1 MNRIGLDL
9 DLLRNKVINS
19 AIISIAILIF
29 PVILTSTIRLFNHG
43 WQSYF
48 TVYLIELFCILFLFF
63 TRNITTLKFK
73 AHAVVIVS
81 ITFGLIGTSIFSLS
95 GGNIQSIIGLLI
107 ITIVYGRRIGL
118 YYAILAILGYSLIG
132 VLTLNGVIKREMDF
146 NLFNY
151 GFYPWLN
158 AVALYSVIAF
168 LIVFSIGLFYKYII
182 GSLKEVIDIKE
193 ELILT
198 NNELIENKKTLE
210 DKNRVLKGL
219 NIEYLNSQTKF
230 KTIFDIVQV
239 GISITDD
246 KGNIIDCNKSS
257 SVILKNTREQHLQ
270 LNLFS
275 REWNVLRG
283 DNTPMPRDEFPG
295 ILAMKNNQPVSNVV
309 MGILGEKNNI
319 IWINVDAIPLNIEGY
334 GVVITFSDITES
346 KNDEEKLIKYSSEL
360 NLLNLDK
367 DKFIRILAHDLKA
380 PFTTLMGFSSL
391 LLKNIYIY
399 DIETIK
405 EHLEVIHDAS
415 SQTYEML
422 EEILIWLKSQSG
434 QIIYNPNEIM
444 FSEICDEVLNS
455 INILAKDKNI
465 SLEFNCHSDDKNVYV
480 DKNMTKTILRNL
492 ISNAIKFSK
501 PNGEI
506 KIIQEILDNET
517 IITVSD
523 QGIGISQE
531 DINLIWNPLQTINSV
546 GTSGEKG
553 TGLGLSICKEFVE
566 KQGGRIWVESKIS
579 EGSNFKFTLPLAKKE
594 E

>member
-1 MNRIGLDL
+1 MKRIGIDI

-118 YYAILAILGYSLIG
+118 YYAIIAILGYSLIG

-151 GFYPWLN
+151 SFYPWLN
-158 AVALYSVIAF
+158 AVALYSVIVF
-168 LIVFSIGLFYKYII
+168 LIVYSIGLFYKYII

-193 ELILT
+193 ELIIT

-210 DKNRVLKGL
+210 DKNRVLNDL
-219 NIEYLNSQTKF
+219 NKEYLNSQIKF

-257 SVILKNTREQHLQ
+257 NIILRNTREQHLQ

-275 REWNVLRG
+275 QEWNVLRG
-283 DNTPMPRDEFPG
+283 NNTPMPRDEFPG

-309 MGILGEKNNI
+309 MGILGETNNI
-319 IWINVDAIPLNIEGY
+319 IWINVDAIPLDIEGY
-334 GVVITFSDITES
+334 GVVITFTDITEIQQTQ
-346 KNDEEKLIKYSSEL
+346 EKLIKYSSEL

-367 DKFIRILAHDLKA
+367 DKFIKILAHDLKS
-380 PFTTLMGFSSL
+380 PFTTLMGLSSL
-391 LLKNIYIY
+391 LLKNIYNY

-405 EHLEVIHDAS
+405 EHLEVINDAS

-434 QIIYNPNEIM
+434 QIIYNPKEIM

-465 SLEFNCHSDDKNVYV
+465 SLEFNCHINDTNVYV

-501 PNGEI
+501 PNGKI

-566 KQGGRIWVESKIS
+566 KQGGRIWIESKIS

>member
-1 MNRIGLDL
+1 MKRIGIDI

-118 YYAILAILGYSLIG
+118 YYAIIAILGYSLIG
-132 VLTLNGVIKREMDF
+132 VLTLNGVIIREMDF

-151 GFYPWLN
+151 SFYPWLN

-168 LIVFSIGLFYKYII
+168 LIVYSIGLFYKYII

-193 ELILT
+193 ELIIT
-198 NNELIENKKTLE
+198 NNELIENKKNLE
-210 DKNRVLKGL
+210 DKNRVLNDL
-219 NIEYLNSQTKF
+219 NKEYLNSQIKF

-257 SVILKNTREQHLQ
+257 NIILRNTREQHLQ

-275 REWNVLRG
+275 QEWNVLRG
-283 DNTPMPRDEFPG
+283 NNTPMPRDEFPG

-309 MGILGEKNNI
+309 MGILDENNNI
-319 IWINVDAIPLNIEGY
+319 IWINVDAIPLDIEGY
-334 GVVITFSDITES
+334 GVVITFTDITEIQQTQ
-346 KNDEEKLIKYSSEL
+346 EKLIKYSSEL

-367 DKFIRILAHDLKA
+367 DKFIKILAHDLKS

-391 LLKNIYIY
+391 LLKNIYNY

-405 EHLEVIHDAS
+405 EHLEVINDAS

-434 QIIYNPNEIM
+434 QIIYNPKEIM

>member
-1 MNRIGLDL
+1 MKRIGIDI

-118 YYAILAILGYSLIG
+118 YYAIIAILGYSLIG
-132 VLTLNGVIKREMDF
+132 VLTLNGIIKREMDF

-151 GFYPWLN
+151 SFYPWLN
-158 AVALYSVIAF
+158 AVALYSVIVF
-168 LIVFSIGLFYKYII
+168 LIVYSIGLFYKYII

-193 ELILT
+193 ELIIT

-210 DKNRVLKGL
+210 DKNRVLNDL
-219 NIEYLNSQTKF
+219 NKEYLNSQIKF

-257 SVILKNTREQHLQ
+257 NIILRNTREQHLQ

-275 REWNVLRG
+275 QEWNVLRG
-283 DNTPMPRDEFPG
+283 NNTPMPRDEFPG
-295 ILAMKNNQPVSNVV
+295 VWALKNNQPVSNVV
-309 MGILGEKNNI
+309 MGILDENNNI
-319 IWINVDAIPLNIEGY
+319 IWINVDAIPLDIEGY
-334 GVVITFSDITES
+334 GVVITFTDITEIQQTQ
-346 KNDEEKLIKYSSEL
+346 EKLIKYSSEL
-360 NLLNLDK
+360 SLLNLDK
-367 DKFIRILAHDLKA
+367 DKFIKILAHDLKS

-391 LLKNIYIY
+391 LLKNIYNY

-405 EHLEVIHDAS
+405 EHLEVINDAS

-434 QIIYNPNEIM
+434 QIIYNPKEIM

-566 KQGGRIWVESKIS
+566 KQGGRIWVESKLS

>member
-1 MNRIGLDL
+1 MKRIGIDI

-118 YYAILAILGYSLIG
+118 YYAIIAILGYSLIG
-132 VLTLNGVIKREMDF
+132 VLTLNGVIIREMDF

-151 GFYPWLN
+151 SFYPWLN

-168 LIVFSIGLFYKYII
+168 LIVYSIGLFYKYII

-193 ELILT
+193 ELIIT
-198 NNELIENKKTLE
+198 NNELIENKINLE
-210 DKNRVLKGL
+210 DKNRVLNDL
-219 NIEYLNSQTKF
+219 NKEYLNSQIKF

-257 SVILKNTREQHLQ
+257 NIILRNTREQHLQ

-275 REWNVLRG
+275 QEWNVLRG
-283 DNTPMPRDEFPG
+283 NNTPMPRDEFPG

-309 MGILGEKNNI
+309 MGILDENNNI
-319 IWINVDAIPLNIEGY
+319 IWINVDAIPLDIEGY
-334 GVVITFSDITES
+334 GVVITFTDITEIQQTQ
-346 KNDEEKLIKYSSEL
+346 EKLIKYSSEL

-367 DKFIRILAHDLKA
+367 DKFIKILAHDLKS

-391 LLKNIYIY
+391 LLKNIYNY

-405 EHLEVIHDAS
+405 EHLEVINDAS

-434 QIIYNPNEIM
+434 QIIYNPKEIM

-506 KIIQEILDNET
+506 KIIKEILDNET

-579 EGSNFKFTLPLAKKE
+579 EGSNFKFTLPLAMKE

>member
-1 MNRIGLDL
+1 MKRIGIDI

-118 YYAILAILGYSLIG
+118 YYAIIAILGYSLIG

-151 GFYPWLN
+151 SFYPWLN
-158 AVALYSVIAF
+158 AVALYSVIVF
-168 LIVFSIGLFYKYII
+168 LIVYSIGLFYKYII

-193 ELILT
+193 ELIIT

-210 DKNRVLKGL
+210 DKNRVLKEL
-219 NIEYLNSQTKF
+219 NIEYLNSQIKF

-257 SVILKNTREQHLQ
+257 NIILRNTREQHLQ

-275 REWNVLRG
+275 QEWNVLRG
-283 DNTPMPRDEFPG
+283 NNTPMPRDEFPG

-309 MGILGEKNNI
+309 MGILGETNNI

-367 DKFIRILAHDLKA
+367 DKFIKILAHDLKS

-391 LLKNIYIY
+391 LLKNIYNY

-405 EHLEVIHDAS
+405 EHLEVINDAS

-434 QIIYNPNEIM
+434 QIIYNPKEIM

-465 SLEFNCHSDDKNVYV
+465 SLEFNCHINDTNVYV

-501 PNGEI
+501 PNGKI

-594 E
+594 

>member
-1 MNRIGLDL
+1 MKRIGIDI

-29 PVILTSTIRLFNHG
+29 PVILTSTLRLFNHG

-118 YYAILAILGYSLIG
+118 YYAIIAILGYSLIG
-132 VLTLNGVIKREMDF
+132 VLTLNGIIKREMDF

-151 GFYPWLN
+151 SFYPWLN
-158 AVALYSVIAF
+158 AVALYSVIVF
-168 LIVFSIGLFYKYII
+168 LIVYSIGLFYKYII

-193 ELILT
+193 ELIIT
-198 NNELIENKKTLE
+198 NNELIENKKNLE
-210 DKNRVLKGL
+210 DKNRVLNDL
-219 NIEYLNSQTKF
+219 NKEYLNSQIKF

-257 SVILKNTREQHLQ
+257 NIILRNTREQHLQ

-309 MGILGEKNNI
+309 MGILDENNNI
-319 IWINVDAIPLNIEGY
+319 IWINVDAIPLDIEGY
-334 GVVITFSDITES
+334 GVVITFTDITEIQQTQ
-346 KNDEEKLIKYSSEL
+346 EKLIKYSSEL
-360 NLLNLDK
+360 SLLNLDK
-367 DKFIRILAHDLKA
+367 DKFIKILAHDLKS

-391 LLKNIYIY
+391 LLKNIYNY

-405 EHLEVIHDAS
+405 EHLEVINDAS

-434 QIIYNPNEIM
+434 QIIYNPKEIM

-566 KQGGRIWVESKIS
+566 KQGGRIWVESKLS

>member
-210 DKNRVLKGL
+210 DKNRVLKEL

-257 SVILKNTREQHLQ
+257 NIILKNTREQHLQ

-579 EGSNFKFTLPLAKKE
+579 EGSNFKFTLPLAKKN
-594 E
+594 

>member
-1 MNRIGLDL
+1 MKRIGIDI

-118 YYAILAILGYSLIG
+118 YYAIIAILGYSLIG

-151 GFYPWLN
+151 SFYPWLN

-168 LIVFSIGLFYKYII
+168 LIVYSIGLFYKYII

-193 ELILT
+193 ELIIT
-198 NNELIENKKTLE
+198 NNELIENKKNLE
-210 DKNRVLKGL
+210 DKNRVLNDL
-219 NIEYLNSQTKF
+219 NKEYLNSQIKF

-257 SVILKNTREQHLQ
+257 NIILRNTREQHLQ

-275 REWNVLRG
+275 QEWNVLRG
-283 DNTPMPRDEFPG
+283 NNTPMPRDEFPG

-319 IWINVDAIPLNIEGY
+319 IWINVDAIPLDIEGY
-334 GVVITFSDITES
+334 GVVITFTDITEIQQTQ
-346 KNDEEKLIKYSSEL
+346 EKLIKYSSEL
-360 NLLNLDK
+360 SLLNLDK
-367 DKFIRILAHDLKA
+367 DKFIKILAHDLKS

-391 LLKNIYIY
+391 LLKNIYNY

-405 EHLEVIHDAS
+405 EHLEVINDAS

-434 QIIYNPNEIM
+434 QIIYNPKEIM

-455 INILAKDKNI
+455 TNILAKDKNI
-465 SLEFNCHSDDKNVYV
+465 SLEFNCHINVTNVYV

>member
-1 MNRIGLDL
+1 MKRIGIDI

-63 TRNITTLKFK
+63 TRNIITLKFK

-118 YYAILAILGYSLIG
+118 YYAIIAILGYSLIG

-151 GFYPWLN
+151 SFYPWLN
-158 AVALYSVIAF
+158 AVALYSVIVF
-168 LIVFSIGLFYKYII
+168 LIVYSIGLFYKYII

-193 ELILT
+193 ELIIT
-198 NNELIENKKTLE
+198 NNELIENKKNLE
-210 DKNRVLKGL
+210 DKNRVLNDL
-219 NIEYLNSQTKF
+219 NKEYLNSQIKF

-257 SVILKNTREQHLQ
+257 NIILRNTREQHLQ

-275 REWNVLRG
+275 QEWNVLRG
-283 DNTPMPRDEFPG
+283 NNTPMPRDEFPG

-309 MGILGEKNNI
+309 MGILGETNNI
-319 IWINVDAIPLNIEGY
+319 IWINVDAIPLDIEGY
-334 GVVITFSDITES
+334 GVVITFTDITEIQQTQ
-346 KNDEEKLIKYSSEL
+346 EKLIKYSSEL

-367 DKFIRILAHDLKA
+367 DKFIKILAHDLKS

-391 LLKNIYIY
+391 LLKNIYNY

-405 EHLEVIHDAS
+405 EHLEVINDAS

-434 QIIYNPNEIM
+434 QIIYNPKEIM

-501 PNGEI
+501 PNGKI

-566 KQGGRIWVESKIS
+566 KQGGRIWVESKLS
-579 EGSNFKFTLPLAKKE
+579 EGSNFKFTLPLAKKN
-594 E
+594 

>member
-1 MNRIGLDL
+1 MKRIGIDI

-118 YYAILAILGYSLIG
+118 YYAIIAILGYSLIG

-151 GFYPWLN
+151 SFYPWLN

-168 LIVFSIGLFYKYII
+168 LIVYSIGLFYKYII

-193 ELILT
+193 ELIIT

-210 DKNRVLKGL
+210 DKNRVLNDL
-219 NIEYLNSQTKF
+219 NKEYLNSQIKF

-257 SVILKNTREQHLQ
+257 NIILRNTREQHLQ

-275 REWNVLRG
+275 QEWNVLRG
-283 DNTPMPRDEFPG
+283 NNTPMPRDEFPG

-309 MGILGEKNNI
+309 MGILDENNNI
-319 IWINVDAIPLNIEGY
+319 IWINVDAIPLDIEGY
-334 GVVITFSDITES
+334 GVVITFTDITEIQQTQ
-346 KNDEEKLIKYSSEL
+346 EKLIKYSSEL

-367 DKFIRILAHDLKA
+367 DKFIKILAHDLKS

-391 LLKNIYIY
+391 LLKNIYNY

-405 EHLEVIHDAS
+405 EHLEVINDAS

-434 QIIYNPNEIM
+434 QIIYNPKEIM

>member
-1 MNRIGLDL
+1 MKRIGIDI

-151 GFYPWLN
+151 SFYPWLN

-168 LIVFSIGLFYKYII
+168 LIVYSIGLFYKYII
-182 GSLKEVIDIKE
+182 GSLKDVIDIKE
-193 ELILT
+193 ELIIT
-198 NNELIENKKTLE
+198 NKELIENKKTLE
-210 DKNRVLKGL
+210 DKNRVLNDL
-219 NIEYLNSQTKF
+219 NKEYLNSQIKF

-257 SVILKNTREQHLQ
+257 NIILRNTREQHLQ

-309 MGILGEKNNI
+309 MGILGENNNI
-319 IWINVDAIPLNIEGY
+319 IWINVDAIPLDIEGY
-334 GVVITFSDITES
+334 GVVITFTDITEIQQTQ
-346 KNDEEKLIKYSSEL
+346 EKLIKYSSEL

-367 DKFIRILAHDLKA
+367 DKFIKILAHDLKS

-391 LLKNIYIY
+391 LLKNIYNY

-405 EHLEVIHDAS
+405 EHLEVINDAS

-434 QIIYNPNEIM
+434 QIIYNPKEIM

>member
-1 MNRIGLDL
+1 MKRIGIDI

-63 TRNITTLKFK
+63 TRNIITLKFK

-118 YYAILAILGYSLIG
+118 YYAIIAILGYSLIG

-151 GFYPWLN
+151 SFYPWLN

-168 LIVFSIGLFYKYII
+168 LIVYSIGLFYKYII

-193 ELILT
+193 ELIIT
-198 NNELIENKKTLE
+198 NNELIENKKNLE
-210 DKNRVLKGL
+210 DKNRVLKEL
-219 NIEYLNSQTKF
+219 NIEYLNSQIKF

-246 KGNIIDCNKSS
+246 KGNILDCNKSS
-257 SVILKNTREQHLQ
+257 NIILRNTREQHLQ

-309 MGILGEKNNI
+309 MGILDENNNI
-319 IWINVDAIPLNIEGY
+319 IWINVDAIPLDIEGY
-334 GVVITFSDITES
+334 GVVITFTDITEIQQTQ
-346 KNDEEKLIKYSSEL
+346 EKLIKYSSEL

-367 DKFIRILAHDLKA
+367 DKFIKILAHDLKS

-391 LLKNIYIY
+391 LLKNIYNY

-405 EHLEVIHDAS
+405 EHLEVINDAS

-434 QIIYNPNEIM
+434 QIIYNPKEIM

-501 PNGEI
+501 PNGKI
-506 KIIQEILDNET
+506 KIIKEILDNET

-566 KQGGRIWVESKIS
+566 KQGGRIWVESKLS

-594 E
+594 